1 MLVDLCQGVP
11 RAACCLLFLAACA
24 RSEEPDGPNSGAGGS
39 SGASGA
45 GGSGAGGTAMA
56 GTGPAGTGGVGGIG
70 GSGGTGEWGEFGGY
84 SGGSTC
90 DAHPGSAVGIASGS
104 LDSESLRLTAT
115 VDLAGLD
122 AHDQVL
128 QLRGRPGGMVAFE
141 TNFWDIE
148 LGGESQRYAPDA
160 DAIEDVISGDLD
172 GDGDAD
178 LVTLDARDASSATY
192 ALTVW
197 ERTESGLEARADLA
211 TRNWGG
217 GGRYSVGDV
226 DGDGD
231 LDLVTFEIGLAIVE
245 RNDGDFA
252 FSRIESSP
260 LDDDYMMFWE
270 TTMSALDD
278 RDGDGVDDLWVIV
291 QQGDDSHVLT
301 LLGDGT
307 GHFAAP
313 LVQPVEGY
321 AINQFDVPDVDGV
334 VAGDVTG
341 DGLTDFVITAVGHI
355 VLVEATQ
362 GGGASAVEIG
372 DGAHLQLLDF
382 DGDGALDIA
391 TRHEGVKILRSL
403 GGGAFETR
411 SLGADVWDM
420 EDFEITL
427 ATDERPTELHAL
439 YRIYCYEPCTESC
452 ARCVFG
458 ACVECLTRAD
468 CTEGEC
474 LRRECT
480 SGDPIIIVD
489 EDGGVEDP

>member
-1 MLVDLCQGVP
+1 M
-11 RAACCLLFLAACA
+11 LFLAACA

-45 GGSGAGGTAMA
+45 AGAAGAGGTVMA
-56 GTGPAGTGGVGGIG
+56 GTGPAGTGGIGGFS
-70 GSGGTGEWGEFGGY
+70 GSGGTGEWGEFGGF

-104 LDSESLRLTAT
+104 LDSESLRLTET
-115 VDLAGLD
+115 VNLAGLD

-141 TNFWDIE
+141 TSFWDIE
-148 LGGESQRYAPDA
+148 LGGETQMYAPDA

-178 LVTLDARDASSATY
+178 LITLDARDASSATF

-197 ERTESGLEARADLA
+197 ERTESGLEARADLP
-211 TRNWGG
+211 TMSWGG
-217 GGRYSVGDV
+217 SGRHAIGDV

-231 LDLVTFEIGLAIVE
+231 LDLVTFENGLAVVE

-252 FSRIESSP
+252 FSRIESSQ
-260 LDDDYMMFWE
+260 LDDDYVMFWE
-270 TTMSALDD
+270 TAMSALDD

-291 QQGDDSHVLT
+291 QQGDDLHVLT

-307 GHFAAP
+307 GHFEAP
-313 LVQPVEGY
+313 IVQPVEGY
-321 AINQFDVPDVDGV
+321 AINQFDVPDVDGL

-341 DGLTDFVITAVGHI
+341 DGLTDFLITAVGYI

-362 GGGASAVEIG
+362 DGASAVAIG
-372 DGAHLQLLDF
+372 RGNHLQLLDF

-391 TRHEGVKILRSL
+391 MRHEGVNILRSL

-411 SLGADVWDM
+411 ALGADVWDM

-427 ATDERPTELHAL
+427 ATDERPAELHAL
-439 YRIYCYEPCTESC
+439 YRIYCSDPCTESC

-458 ACVECLTRAD
+458 ACVECLTSAD

-474 LRRECT
+474 ERRMCT
-480 SGDPIIIVD
+480 SGDPVIIVDGD
-489 EDGGVEDP
+489 EDGGVEDQ